1 MNWTDPKT
9 GEAATGFRERG
20 FLPEAFVN
28 LLATLGWNDGTNQE
42 IFTIGELIQ
51 KFSMD
56 RVHKGGAKFDF
67 EKAKW
72 FNHEWIKQLPATAYS
87 PLVKALF
94 DQQGIPTEVPG
105 AIADEATASDAAAEA
120 ADEVAAETAAMESL
134 PIMQPGIDN
143 IGIPIL
149 GAVPILS
156 DEQSAPHLTH
166 FEKVLELVKDR
177 CTLLPDFVP
186 NAGFFFQR
194 PAAIDLA
201 AVQPKWAPA
210 KQLFFVELIRQ
221 WELQPSWGDAHT
233 LEAGFK
239 EMAAAAAIKPGDL
252 LLPLRIMLVGGK
264 FGPHVFDIAALLGR
278 QETIDRVRHTLGLL
292 K

>member
-9 GEAATGFRERG
+9 GEAAIGFRERG
-20 FLPEAFVN
+20 FLPEAFIN

-42 IFTIGELIQ
+42 LFTRDELIQ

-87 PLVKALF
+87 SLVKTLF

-105 AIADEATASDAAAEA
+105 AIADEAANEAAEEAAAES
-120 ADEVAAETAAMESL
+120 AAMESL
-134 PIMQPGIDN
+134 PIIQPGIDN

-149 GAVPILS
+149 GAVPVIS
-156 DEQSAPHLTH
+156 DEPFALPFTH

-186 NAGFFFQR
+186 NAGFFFQQ
-194 PAAIDLA
+194 PASIDLA
-201 AVQPKWAPA
+201 AVQPKWTPA

-221 WELQPSWGDAHT
+221 WELQPGWGDAHT

-252 LLPLRIMLVGGK
+252 LLPLRVMLVGGK

-278 QETIDRVRHTLGLL
+278 RETIERVRHTLGLL